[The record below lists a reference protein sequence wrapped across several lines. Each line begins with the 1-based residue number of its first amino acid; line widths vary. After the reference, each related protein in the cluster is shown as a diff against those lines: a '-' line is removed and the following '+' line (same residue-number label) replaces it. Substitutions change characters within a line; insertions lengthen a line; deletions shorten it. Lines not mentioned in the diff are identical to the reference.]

1 MMAGTMSIAPSLLRV
16 ARRAGSIV
24 LASLATAACAQQAPP
39 PRLPAEPVVAP
50 RGAEIPAE
58 APVPVLLDLP
68 CSDTD
73 LAGCTRG
80 CEKQHQEDCVTLGSM
95 YLAGAGVAVDQE
107 RAIALFRAAC
117 EETSARGCIRLADVY
132 HAGIL
137 KGDAE
142 ETALY
147 RRACEGGAN
156 LGCVAAGKAHLE
168 GRGVT
173 ADPATAARLFDKV
186 CQRGNGPG
194 CFELGRLYEQGDGV
208 SRDAQR
214 AFNLFAKACK
224 LGYDEGC
231 LYASRTEE
239 VLPPRN

>member
-1 MMAGTMSIAPSLLRV
+1 MARTMLIAPTLSRV
-16 ARRAGSIV
+16 AGRAASVVIAA
-24 LASLATAACAQQAPP
+24 LAASACAPQVAA

-68 CSDTD
+68 CLDSDF
-73 LAGCTRG
+73 AGCTRG
-80 CEKQHQEDCVTLGSM
+80 CEKQLQEDCVTLGSM
-95 YLAGAGVAVDQE
+95 YLTGTSVAADQE
-107 RAIALFRAAC
+107 RAIQLFRAAC
-117 EETSARGCIRLADVY
+117 DQKSARGCIRLADVY

-142 ETALY
+142 ETELY
-147 RRACEGGAN
+147 LRACEGGAN
-156 LGCVAAGKAHLE
+156 LGCVAAGKAYLT
-168 GRGVT
+168 GRGVD
-173 ADPATAARLFDKV
+173 ANPAAAGRLFDKV

-208 SRDAQR
+208 PRSPER
-214 AFNLFAKACK
+214 AFNLYAKACK